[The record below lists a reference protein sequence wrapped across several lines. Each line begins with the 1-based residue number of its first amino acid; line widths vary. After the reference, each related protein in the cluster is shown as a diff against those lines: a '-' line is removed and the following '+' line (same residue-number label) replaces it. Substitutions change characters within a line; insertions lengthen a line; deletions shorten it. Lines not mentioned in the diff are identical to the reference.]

1 MIANRLSLSKFP
13 ITINFAFVF
22 TLALIIVS
30 IIVPFIFQ
38 KEFVSF
44 GQPLLL
50 EHGQDKLDL
59 SLYIVTAISSTPV
72 ALPVWSYAVF
82 GTMIGY
88 DPTRLIII
96 IALGASTG
104 STVSYFIGRY
114 FGTTD
119 FVKRNFPNIEN
130 HPWTEGRSRW
140 IVSIVLFVGAASPIP
155 FDIMYAACGLKRFP
169 ALLFWMIIVLAW
181 SLKVSYLVY
190 GYRLIQ

>member
-38 KEFVSF
+38 EEFVSF
-44 GQPLLL
+44 GQSLLL

-114 FGTTD
+114 FGATD